1 MFSRKSPATT
11 DDLAR
16 TDDHAGLDA
25 EDAPESRFVSRW
37 LGAFARMA
45 GIYVAVIVL
54 LAMFGLLAVS
64 NRVFYRI
71 ESGQRGVRW
80 SLIGGTILDRDY
92 AEGLRMLP
100 PWDRLYV
107 YDVRIQ
113 EVHDDVTVLSSNGLP
128 LAVTYS
134 VRYQPDLQTLPY
146 LHQIYGPTYVDKL
159 LKPEIVG
166 SLREVLGNYRPEEIY
181 SRSEQGLIDEI
192 YQALASNTT
201 GRYVVIQTVL
211 LEQLRLTPELEA
223 AIDQKL
229 VDEQNALA
237 YEFRL
242 NRERSEAL
250 RKEIEG
256 QGLSLFRTASG
267 GIDILKWRGI
277 QATEELAKSPNT
289 KIVVIGT
296 GDGQLP
302 VILGND

>member
-1 MFSRKSPATT
+1 MFSRKSLSTT
-11 DDLAR
+11 DDLA
-16 TDDHAGLDA
+16 GSDA
-25 EDAPESRFVSRW
+25 EEAPESRFVPNW
-37 LGAFARMA
+37 LRAFARMT
-45 GIYVAVIVL
+45 GIYFAVIVL
-54 LAMFGLLAVS
+54 LAMFGVLAVS
-64 NRVFYRI
+64 DRVFYRI
-71 ESGQRGVRW
+71 ASGERGVRW
-80 SLIGGTILDRDY
+80 SLFGGTVLDRDY

-100 PWDRLYV
+100 PWDRLYI

-113 EVHDDVTVLSSNGLP
+113 EVHDNVTVLSSNGLP

-166 SLREVLGNYRPEEIY
+166 ALREVLGNYRPEEIY
-181 SRSEQGLIDEI
+181 SRSEEGLIDEI
-192 YQALASNTT
+192 YQSLAANTT
-201 GRYVVIQTVL
+201 GRYVVVQTVL
-211 LEQLRLTPELEA
+211 LEALRLTPDLEA

-242 NRERSEAL
+242 ARERSEAL

-256 QGLSLFRTASG
+256 QGLSLFREASG

-277 QATEELAKSPNT
+277 QATEELAKSPNA